1 MKKILVLLASL
12 TLITGCSSANGQQ
25 MPILKMENGM
35 PTIAFGDSEFSTYL
49 MLSRYGE
56 IKIGDEIQTKGA
68 FSELFYENTVQWKA
82 EPGTPLPDASQVIS
96 SVSGVTFRGWAYY
109 DENNDH
115 VFPDYYTVVPNV
127 EGLALKAIF
136 DGTSSGGGSG
146 GGSSSGSIATNAT
159 FTLTGF
165 ENWVPNDGSKV
176 FAWHWGGGSG
186 DGTWSEVT
194 LSYYGENNEY
204 TNVSG
209 TFEAPSNITGFN
221 LARCS
226 AGTTQPDWT
235 VTGNAA
241 GRVYNKTD
249 DVMTSS
255 GVYTYSAPHFVEYE
269 YVVYQEVKI

>member
-35 PTIAFGDSEFSTYL
+35 PTITFGDSEFSTYL

-96 SVSGVTFRGWAYY
+96 TEGATFRGWAYY
-109 DENNDH
+109 DEENDH

-136 DGTSSGGGSG
+136 DGSSSGGGGG
-146 GGSSSGSIATNAT
+146 GGSSSGEQATMAT

-165 ENWVPNDGSKV
+165 ENWVPNDGAKV
-176 FAWHWGGGSG
+176 FAWSWGGGSG
-186 DGTWSEVT
+186 DGAWSQVS
-194 LSYYGENNEY
+194 LQYFGEDHAY
-204 TNVSG
+204 TNVTG

-226 AGTTQPDWT
+226 SATTEPDWQA
-235 VTGNAA
+235 TGDVP
-241 GRVYNKTD
+241 GRVYNKTANVD
-249 DVMTSS
+249 TTS
-255 GVYTYSAPHFVEYE
+255 GNFVYSAPQFVDYE
-269 YVVYQEVKI
+269 YIA